1 MMKGFFC
8 KGIFVSTAIL
18 LIYSCTPVKKMQE
31 APPPTSP
38 ETFAGVTDTA
48 SSGTLS
54 WRQFF
59 ADKYLASLI
68 DSTLA
73 YNWDLQMAFQRVQA
87 AQSNVLFRKGML
99 RPTVNAGASAAL
111 RRYGLYTMDGA
122 GNISTFIQP
131 NKIVPKDLP
140 DYFIGLQTSWEVDI
154 WGKLKNRKKA
164 AIARFFATV
173 EGKNLVTTGLI
184 AEVATAYYD
193 LLALDQNLKVLDETI
208 TIQEK
213 ASELVKIQKEAAV
226 TNELAV
232 TQFEAQ
238 LLNLR
243 ALRLDILQWIAETEN
258 SINFLAGRYPQAIAR
273 DTSFFRTQVPVVVKE
288 GVPSSLLQNRPDI
301 RKAELELAASRA
313 DVQAAKAA
321 FYPSLNITGSAG
333 FQAFK
338 TGLLFSSPESIAY
351 GLVAGL
357 SAPIINRAAIKAE
370 FSYATATQFEQL
382 YNYQKTIVNGY
393 IEVYNELLRTQNLQQ
408 VVEIRTREA
417 AAFSQSIEISEDLF
431 RTGRAN
437 YIEVLFAQ
445 QNALKAKL
453 DLNEAKKNQFLTTV
467 NLYKALGGGW
477 R

>member
-1 MMKGFFC
+1 MMKGFFL
-8 KGIFVSTAIL
+8 KGLYISAIIL
-18 LIYSCTPVKKMQE
+18 LIHSCTPAKKAQE
-31 APPPTSP
+31 LPTVTSP
-38 ETFAGVTDTA
+38 ETFAGGTDTV
-48 SSGTLS
+48 SSAAIS

-59 ADKYLASLI
+59 ADKYLTDLI
-68 DSTLA
+68 DSALVN
-73 YNWDLQMAFQRVQA
+73 NWDMQMAYQRIQA
-87 AQSNVLFRKGML
+87 AQSNILLRKGML
-99 RPTVNAGASAAL
+99 RPSVNVGASAAL

-122 GNISTFIQP
+122 GNISTFIEP

-140 DYFIGLQTSWEVDI
+140 DYYIGLQTSWEVDI

-208 TIQEK
+208 AIQEK
-213 ASELVKIQKEAAV
+213 ANELVKIQKEAAV
-226 TNELAV
+226 ANELAV
-232 TQFEAQ
+232 KQFEAQ
-238 LLNLR
+238 LLDLK
-243 ALRLDILQWIAETEN
+243 ALRLGIQQLVAETEN

-273 DTSFFRTQVPVVVKE
+273 DTSFFRTQVPALVKE

-301 RKAELELAASRA
+301 RRAELELAASRA

-338 TGLLFSSPESIAY
+338 TGLLFTTPESIAY

-357 SAPIINRAAIKAE
+357 SAPLINRAAIKSE
-370 FSYATATQFEQL
+370 FSFATATQLEQL

-393 IEVYNELLRTQNLQQ
+393 IEVYNELLRTKNLQQ
-408 VVEIRTREA
+408 VVELRTSEA

-431 RTGRAN
+431 RTGRAS

-453 DLNEAKKNQFLTTV
+453 DLNEAKKNQFLTAV